1 MPILLDPNVAYL
13 LLASGMIV
21 VILALLSPGTGL
33 LEILAL
39 LSLALAGY
47 SMANLPVN
55 GWALVVLL
63 LGVFPFLLALRK
75 SGRVV
80 YLGVMILALI
90 VGSLFLFRG
99 ETWYQPAV
107 NPLLAVIVSIFSG
120 GFLWLAANKILEAE
134 RRQPSH
140 DLQALVGALG
150 EAKTNLHPKGS
161 VQVGGELWSAYSR
174 TPIAAGAQVR
184 VIGREG
190 FVLEVEAVNHSPE
203 SAPIEGI
210 EL

>member
-1 MPILLDPNVAYL
+1 MQILLDPNVAYL
-13 LLASGMIV
+13 LLASGMIL

-39 LSLALAGY
+39 FSLVLAGY

-55 GWALVVLL
+55 GWALLVLL
-63 LGVFPFLLALRK
+63 FGVFPFLLALRK
-75 SGRVV
+75 SGRVIF
-80 YLGVMILALI
+80 LGVMILALI

-107 NPLLAVIVSIFSG
+107 NPLLAVLVSAFSG

-134 RRQPSH
+134 MRKPSH
-140 DLQALVGALG
+140 DLQALVGAVG

-161 VQVGGELWSAYSR
+161 VQVNGELWSAVSH
-174 TPIAAGAQVR
+174 TPIPAGAQVR
-184 VIGREG
+184 VTGREG
-190 FVLEVEAVNHSPE
+190 FVLEVEAVDPTPE
-203 SAPIEGI
+203 AMPAEGI